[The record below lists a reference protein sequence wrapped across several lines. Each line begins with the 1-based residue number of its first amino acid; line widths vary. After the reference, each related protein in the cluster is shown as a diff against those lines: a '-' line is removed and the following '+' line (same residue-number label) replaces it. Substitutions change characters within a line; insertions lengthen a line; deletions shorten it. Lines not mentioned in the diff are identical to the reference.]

1 MDNTMIVEAVATVL
15 DGVNVTAKGTADQPA
30 TAIAE
35 VEDLIVTADAT
46 VEDLIVT
53 AEATMEGMAVEAE
66 AEVVTRIQTGDYPTY
81 AGPHEVT
88 PKAAE
93 AQVLETA
100 RKVVLQDITVHE
112 IPYWETSN
120 QSGMTAF
127 IASEV

>member
-1 MDNTMIVEAVATVL
+1 MDNLRIVEAVAEVL
-15 DGVNVTAKGTADQPA
+15 GDVSAAAVEVKQPVTAT
-30 TAIAE
+30 AE
-35 VEDLIVTADAT
+35 VENRIVTAEASA
-46 VEDLIVT
+46 EELIVT
-53 AEATMEGMAVEAE
+53 AEASIENMTVEAE
-66 AEVVTRIQTGDYPTY
+66 AEVVTRIRTGDYPTY

>member
-15 DGVNVTAKGTADQPA
+15 DGVSATAKGTTDQPA

-66 AEVVTRIQTGDYPTY
+66 ADVVTRIVGGDAPEYRGAY
-81 AGPHEVT
+81 VVT
-88 PKAAE
+88 PTE
-93 AQVLETA
+93 EEQTLPTNA
-100 RKVVLQDITVHE
+100 RTMRDDVIIRPIPSNYGRITWDGKTLTV
-112 IPYWETSN
+112 S
-120 QSGMTAF
+120 
-127 IASEV
+127 